1 MRMLVRLIAA
11 AVVTVPVLALAA
23 CWENPTAP
31 SIQLLTMHP
40 DSVEIGV
47 GATTS
52 FEVEGRDRL
61 GAVAEHI
68 TVTWQVIGATGA
80 IEEVS
85 STTSGQRPKITVR
98 ALQPGLA
105 YVRASEADGA
115 ARTARVVVLPEG

>member
-1 MRMLVRLIAA
+1 MLVRLIAA
-11 AVVTVPVLALAA
+11 AVVTVPVLALLA
-23 CWENPTAP
+23 CWDDPTVP

-40 DSVEIGV
+40 DSVEIAV

-68 TVTWQVIGATGA
+68 TVTWQVIGATGS

-85 STTSGQRPKITVR
+85 STTSGLRPTMTVR
-98 ALQPGLA
+98 GLQPGTA
-105 YVRASEADGA
+105 YVRASVDGGA
-115 ARTARVVVLPEG
+115 ARTGRVVVLPEG